1 MAKKKQKK
9 NAATRR
15 NTPLSK
21 HRQQGKV
28 LNSPLGGLPNMRA
41 VPWLRDQFPDYLWV
55 CWHLA
60 DKIDRGRSTV
70 VATMNVVNEVL
81 DEVLGDSAADRTVF
95 DGSLTSWESLPPQTR
110 EAVLDALTDRGVHD
124 LVIPETFAQALGMYP
139 GAPGSWLTARWRA
152 RDGFRVDPEVAERA
166 LAPVIVAS
174 MSGRDTVGTQTK
186 MLNFRALLI
195 AEKIKFSFE
204 IETVHLLARWPD
216 ELTDEERARVESFVR
231 ASFGATSVMVL
242 DEEGSRRLAWA
253 RTFWQSNWRLYP
265 CRVANEGGE
274 DFDQESIML
283 KVTEFVN
290 RANDQWEAFEAA
302 ATATDP
308 DLYDPDRFE
317 VLTGLTARSL
327 RIATSAIHSPA
338 EWTLEHSSASIR
350 ALIETLITVTWL
362 TAGEDPVMYSR
373 FKDYGRGRLKLL
385 KLHWEEFADSVDD
398 VPAAVQGYIDDLDR
412 MVNQDIDEEF
422 QNIDLGGS
430 FSGLDTRKMAIEVGL
445 DREYRLGFAPS
456 SSDAHG
462 EWGHLDRYVL
472 TRCVNPTHRWHQV
485 PRQSIVPAIK
495 PGVMASMLDLTDRVI
510 DRFISTIQKPDDESS
525 DKSGAVGVDDQ
536 KNRPS
541 ASHE

>member
-1 MAKKKQKK
+1 MAKKKRK
-9 NAATRR
+9 NATTRR

-28 LNSPLGGLPNMRA
+28 LNSPFGGLPNMRA

-60 DKIDRGRSTV
+60 DEIDRGRSTV
-70 VATMNVVNEVL
+70 VATMNLVNEVL
-81 DEVLGDSAADRTVF
+81 DEVLGDSAADRAVF

-110 EAVLDALTDRGVHD
+110 EAILDALTDRGVHD
-124 LVIPETFAQALGMYP
+124 LVIPDTFAQALGMYP
-139 GAPGSWLTARWRA
+139 GAPGSWLAERWRA

-204 IETVHLLARWPD
+204 IETVHLLTRWPD
-216 ELTDEERARVESFVR
+216 ELTDDERARVESFVR

-253 RTFWQSNWRLYP
+253 RTFWRSNWRLYP
-265 CRVANEGGE
+265 CRVADEGGD
-274 DFDQESIML
+274 DFDQESMML

-302 ATATDP
+302 AIAADP

-327 RIATSAIHSPA
+327 RISSSAIHSPA

-362 TAGEDPVMYSR
+362 TAREDPVMYSR

-398 VPAAVQGYIDDLDR
+398 VPAAVQGHIDDLDR

-472 TRCVNPTHRWHQV
+472 TRCVNPIHRWHRV

-495 PGVMASMLDLTDRVI
+495 PAVMASMLDLTDRVI
-510 DRFISTIQKPDDESS
+510 DRFISTIRRPVDESP
-525 DKSGAVGVDDQ
+525 DKSGVVGVDDQ
-536 KNRPS
+536 KNLPS
-541 ASHE
+541 ASPA